1 MRIVIVDDEDIAREV
16 IENYVKRVPGL
27 TLVAS
32 IDNPLL
38 LHDLLGEETVDL
50 LFLDIQLPQIR
61 GDKMLQTLS
70 NPPLTVFT
78 TAYSDFAV
86 DAFEMDV
93 FDYLL
98 KPIGFERFMRAINRA
113 KQALE
118 QQTKAHVS
126 SAPQGYLSIRAEGI
140 LYRVEFKDI
149 IYVQSDREYVKL
161 YTTTRRLMYVES
173 LKNLEDQLPADQ
185 FVRVH
190 HSYIV
195 SCNHV
200 DFLDGNSLDVKGTKI
215 PISRSRR
222 NEVVKQVFG
231 S

>member
-1 MRIVIVDDEDIAREV
+1 MRVVIVDDEDIAREV
-16 IENYVKRVPGL
+16 IENYLKRIPGL
-27 TLVAS
+27 DLIAS

-38 LHDLLGEETVDL
+38 LHNILAREPVDL

-61 GDKMLQTLS
+61 GDKMLKTLK
-70 NPPLTVFT
+70 NPPLTIFT

-86 DAFEMDV
+86 DAFEMEI

-98 KPIGFERFMRAINRA
+98 KPIGFERFMRTINRA
-113 KQALE
+113 KSALE
-118 QQTKAHVS
+118 QPLQVETPS
-126 SAPQGYLSIRAEGI
+126 LTPQDYLSIRADGI

-149 IYVQSDREYVKL
+149 IYIQSDREYVKL

-173 LKNLEDQLPADQ
+173 LKKLEDQLPAHQ

-195 SCNHV
+195 ANKYV
-200 DFLDGNSLDVKGTKI
+200 DFLDGNALDVKGTKI
-215 PISRSRR
+215 PISRAKRA
-222 NEVVKQVFG
+222 EVIKRIFG
-231 S
+231 